1 MNENKRSFVDLGINE
16 SCVERLA
23 NIGITSPTP
32 VQERI
37 IGEIL
42 EGKSVLFQSET
53 GTGKT
58 FAFVLPILEKIN
70 PETKNPQAIIVCPTH
85 ELCAQIKLEIQKVCD
100 YKVSLCFGGAPIKR
114 QIESLKEK
122 PQFVIGSLE
131 RIKELIF
138 LKKLKLNDSKFLVY
152 DEIDRLSQA
161 EERDFSTDLIS
172 LMPKDI
178 QFIGCSATVTENA
191 KKVFENALKNLK
203 EDFQIDLITLPKENV
218 LQEKIM
224 HWAIFAEQRDKIP
237 TLKSIILAENP
248 EKVLVFTGKLD
259 QVENITQKLKYK
271 KIECE
276 GLHAKTDKVERKSI
290 IDRFR
295 SGKIKILV
303 TSDLSARG
311 LDFPNVTH
319 VIQMDLPSNDDFFI
333 HRAGRTGR
341 ANQSGINIV
350 IGDAYEMR
358 KYSRLEKKLKI
369 KVYPKIL
376 RGGKIYPADY
386 FQDEMNKKEKG
397 V

>member
-1 MNENKRSFVDLGINE
+1 
-16 SCVERLA
+16 
-23 NIGITSPTP
+23 
-32 VQERI
+32 
-37 IGEIL
+37 
-42 EGKSVLFQSET
+42 
-53 GTGKT
+53 
-58 FAFVLPILEKIN
+58 
-70 PETKNPQAIIVCPTH
+70 
-85 ELCAQIKLEIQKVCD
+85 
-100 YKVSLCFGGAPIKR
+100 
-114 QIESLKEK
+114 
-122 PQFVIGSLE
+122 
-131 RIKELIF
+131 LIF

-218 LQEKIM
+218 LQEKIT

-376 RGGKIYPADY
+376 RGGKIYSADY
-386 FQDEMNKKEKG
+386 FQDEMNKKG
-397 V
+397 